1 MRLVLAVIE
10 PTRLRAVQDALT
22 SVGVERMTVCDAL
35 DDRTPRGAKSPPKL
49 LRQVV
54 LEIAVNEDF
63 LDRTVQ
69 TIARVAR
76 GGDGGVFVIPLDD
89 VVRLSDVVRGA
100 EAVS

>member
-1 MRLVLAVIE
+1 MIE
-10 PTRLRAVQDALT
+10 PTRLRAVQEALAT
-22 SVGVERMTVCDAL
+22 VGVERMTVCDGFHEAEA
-35 DDRTPRGAKSPPKL
+35 RGAKSQPRL

-69 TIARVAR
+69 AIAQVAR
-76 GGDGGVFVIPLDD
+76 GGEGGVFVLPLEE

>member
-10 PTRLRAVQDALT
+10 PIRLRAVQDALA
-22 SVGVERMTVCDAL
+22 SVGVERMTVCDGFHEVEA
-35 DDRTPRGAKSPPKL
+35 RGTKLQPKL

-63 LDRTVQ
+63 VDRTVQ
-69 TIARVAR
+69 TIADVSC
-76 GGDGGVFVIPLDD
+76 GGEGGVFVVPLED

>member
-10 PTRLRAVQDALT
+10 PTRLRAVQEALAT
-22 SVGVERMTVCDAL
+22 VGVERMTVCDAFS
-35 DDRTPRGAKSPPKL
+35 DTANRGAKSQPKL

-69 TIARVAR
+69 TIERVAR
-76 GGDGGVFVIPLDD
+76 GGDGSVFVIPLEE
-89 VVRLSDVVRGA
+89 VVRLSDAVRGA